1 MQASAGRKAHTPKVS
16 ADGPRTQR
24 RPILDEPTDEDY
36 RDVPMGRR
44 GPLDR
49 RTAALARGGVVLMA
63 AFAFGPAAR
72 LSAQSFEGRLLAIP
86 DSASMRAMSRDLTR
100 LPHMAGTPAQAV
112 TRDYVIEKLRSW
124 GLQSWTKEY
133 TVYLP
138 QPEIVAAWVIVR
150 PGAAAVPLALR
161 EPPVAGNPVTRGPQV
176 PPFNGYTGDGDVT
189 ADVVYVNYGLIEDY
203 QTLDSL
209 GVSVRGKIAV
219 ARYGRSFRGIKAREA
234 ERHGATGLII
244 YSDPQDDGYFRGD
257 IYPRGPMRPWGGIQ
271 RGSVLNVN
279 GDPTTPGYP
288 SLPGARRVPEES
300 LPIPRI
306 PVLPMS
312 YGNAR
317 RLLEPLA
324 GPSVPQAWQGAL
336 PFRYHVGPG
345 PVRARLRVQTERG
358 ARAMH
363 PIWDT
368 FGMVRGARY
377 PDEWIVVGAH
387 RDAWGPG
394 ARDNISGTVTVLEAA
409 RAFAAV
415 ARQGLRPARTVIFA
429 TWDAEEWGLTGST
442 EWVEEMEDSLL
453 AHAVAYIN
461 EDGTFSGSTFSGA
474 ASPSLKPLIREAA
487 KAVRDPRGPG
497 TVYEVWLRRNKGD
510 TTDLTLGNL
519 GGGSDFA
526 GFYHHLGIPAGGI
539 GFDAPDGIYHSMHD
553 SYDWMSRFGDPGY
566 RAHRAGTQLVAVM
579 AARLANAELLPY
591 DYVAFGTELTR
602 LVSQLDSGITRKQ
615 WAVSTQGLK
624 DALGRFTDAA
634 RALARARDS
643 ALTAADSTRTSRA
656 NAALM
661 QVERRLTRPEGLAS
675 RRWYRSLQF
684 ASDVD
689 NGYATMA
696 FPSVN
701 EAVRYADPA
710 TAERELAD
718 LAARVDRA
726 RAALEDAT
734 AALR

>member
-1 MQASAGRKAHTPKVS
+1 MTR
-16 ADGPRTQR
+16 RT
-24 RPILDEPTDEDY
+24 
-36 RDVPMGRR
+36 V
-44 GPLDR
+44 GPLER
-49 RTAALARGGVVLMA
+49 RTAALVRGRVVLMA
-63 AFAFGPAAR
+63 ALCFGPAVR
-72 LSAQSFEGRLLAIP
+72 LSAQSFERRLLAMP

-124 GLQSWTKEY
+124 GLESWTKEY

-138 QPEIVAAWVIVR
+138 QPEIVAAWVIAR

-161 EPPVAGNPVTRGPQV
+161 EPPVAGNPVTQGPQV

-244 YSDPQDDGYFRGD
+244 YSDPQVDGYFRGD
-257 IYPRGPMRPWGGIQ
+257 VYPRGPMRPWGGIQ
-271 RGSVLNVN
+271 RGSVLNFN

-387 RDAWGPG
+387 RDAWSPG
-394 ARDNISGTVTVLEAA
+394 ARDNISGTVSVLEAA

-474 ASPSLKPLIREAA
+474 ASPSLKPLVREAA
-487 KAVRDPRGPG
+487 KAVPDPRGPG
-497 TVYEVWLRRNKGD
+497 TVYDVWLRRNKGD

-539 GFDAPDGIYHSMHD
+539 GFDAPDGIYHSMYD

-566 RAHRAGTQLVAVM
+566 RAHRAGAQLVAVM

-591 DYVAFGTELTR
+591 DYVAFGTELTWCH
-602 LVSQLDSGITRKQ
+602 S
-615 WAVSTQGLK
+615 STPE
-624 DALGRFTDAA
+624 
-634 RALARARDS
+634 
-643 ALTAADSTRTSRA
+643 SRA
-656 NAALM
+656 
-661 QVERRLTRPEGLAS
+661 S
-675 RRWYRSLQF
+675 
-684 ASDVD
+684 
-689 NGYATMA
+689 NG
-696 FPSVN
+696 P
-701 EAVRYADPA
+701 
-710 TAERELAD
+710 
-718 LAARVDRA
+718 
-726 RAALEDAT
+726 
-734 AALR
+734 